1 MNDIMEWFSYIGNTE
16 IKREWFVL
24 GMILFATS
32 LLVLSIGFILSGI
45 NSPLRK
51 KLNRLSVKPSPTL
64 RSNEKIEGTLES
76 LSPVLAPTS
85 IKERESTRRKL
96 MHAGFHDKRTLTN
109 FYALKVLS
117 VIVGL
122 FVAAVVYFML
132 PELAMIKFI
141 MLAIVFISL
150 LIPGFILNHLISK
163 RQLSIRK
170 GMPDALD
177 LLVVC
182 TESGLGFLPALRR
195 VSDELT
201 ISHSELADELYTV
214 SAKIKA
220 GVEMPDAFNEFIE
233 RTGVVE
239 FSGLVS
245 ILSHASRVGGS
256 IAQTLR
262 DYTEDLRD
270 RRNQEIEEIAAKI
283 PTKMLFPMLLFIWP
297 CFFIVALGPALITLS
312 KAFSN

>member
-1 MNDIMEWFSYIGNTE
+1 MNDIIEWFSYIGSSE

-32 LLVLSIGFILSGI
+32 LLVLSIGFILSGM

-51 KLNRLSVKPSPTL
+51 KLNRLSVTSPQTL
-64 RSNEKIEGTLES
+64 KSSEKVDGTLES
-76 LSPVLAPTS
+76 LSPVIAPTS

-117 VIVGL
+117 VIIGL
-122 FVAAVVYFML
+122 FVAAVVYFIF
-132 PELAMIKFI
+132 PELSMIKFI
-141 MLAIVFISL
+141 MLAIIFVSL

-182 TESGLGFLPALRR
+182 TESGLGFLPALSR

-220 GVEMPDAFNEFIE
+220 GVEMPDAFNEFID

-239 FSGLVS
+239 FAGLVS

>member
-1 MNDIMEWFSYIGNTE
+1 MNDIMEWFSYIGSTE

-32 LLVLSIGFILSGI
+32 LLVLSVGFILSGI

-51 KLNRLSVKPSPTL
+51 KLNKLSVTKSVTV
-64 RSNEKIEGTLES
+64 RSNEKIDGTLES
-76 LSPVLAPTS
+76 LSPVIAPTS
-85 IKERESTRRKL
+85 VKERESTRRKL

-117 VIVGL
+117 VIIGL

-141 MLAIVFISL
+141 MLAIVFVSL
-150 LIPGFILNHLISK
+150 LIPGFILSHLISK

-182 TESGLGFLPALRR
+182 TESGLGFLPSLRR

-201 ISHSELADELYTV
+201 ISHNELADELYTV

-220 GVEMPDAFNEFIE
+220 GVEMPDAFNEFID

-239 FSGLVS
+239 FAGLVS

>member
-32 LLVLSIGFILSGI
+32 LLVLSVGFILSGI

-51 KLNRLSVKPSPTL
+51 KLNKLSVTKSVTV
-64 RSNEKIEGTLES
+64 RSNEKIDGTLES
-76 LSPVLAPTS
+76 LSPVIAPTS
-85 IKERESTRRKL
+85 VKERESTRRKL

-117 VIVGL
+117 VIIGL
-122 FVAAVVYFML
+122 FIATIIYFL
-132 PELAMIKFI
+132 FPELSMIKLI
-141 MLAIVFISL
+141 ILIIITISL
-150 LIPGFILNHLISK
+150 CIPGFILNHLISK
-163 RQLSIRK
+163 RQSSIRG

-201 ISHSELADELYTV
+201 ISHGELADELYTV

-220 GVEMPDAFNEFIE
+220 GVEMPDAFNEFID

-239 FSGLVS
+239 FAGLVS

-270 RRNQEIEEIAAKI
+270 RRNQELEEIAAKI

-312 KAFSN
+312 NTFSN

>member
-1 MNDIMEWFSYIGNTE
+1 MNDIMEWFSYIGSTE
-16 IKREWFVL
+16 IKREWFIL

-32 LLVLSIGFILSGI
+32 LLVLSVGFILSGI

-51 KLNRLSVKPSPTL
+51 KLNRLSVKSPQTL
-64 RSNEKIEGTLES
+64 KSNEKVDGTLES
-76 LSPVLAPTS
+76 LSPVIAPTS
-85 IKERESTRRKL
+85 VKERESTRRKL

-132 PELAMIKFI
+132 PGLAMIKFI
-141 MLAIVFISL
+141 MLSIVFISL
-150 LIPGFILNHLISK
+150 LIPSFILNHLISI

-220 GVEMPDAFNEFIE
+220 GVEMPDAFNEFID

-239 FSGLVS
+239 FAGLVS

>member
-1 MNDIMEWFSYIGNTE
+1 MNDIMEWFSYVLSVE
-16 IKREWFVL
+16 IKREWFIL
-24 GMILFATS
+24 GMVLFATS

-45 NSPLRK
+45 HSPLRK
-51 KLNRLSVKPSPTL
+51 KLNNLSVKSPPALKNT
-64 RSNEKIEGTLES
+64 EAIEGTLES
-76 LSPVLAPTS
+76 LSPMIAPTS
-85 IKERESTRRKL
+85 LKERESTRRKL

-122 FVAAVVYFML
+122 FIATAAYFL
-132 PELAMIKFI
+132 FSELSMIKVL
-141 MLAIVFISL
+141 MLVIVAISL
-150 LIPGFILNHLISK
+150 FTPSFILNHLISK
-163 RQLSIRK
+163 RQSSIRG

-182 TESGLGFLPALRR
+182 TESGLGFIPALQR

-201 ISHSELADELYTV
+201 ISHNELADELYTV

-233 RTGVVE
+233 RTGVIE

-245 ILSHASRVGGS
+245 ILSHASRIGGS

-270 RRNQEIEEIAAKI
+270 KRNQEAEEIAAKI

-312 KAFSN
+312 NAFSN